1 MTTSLAD
8 SLPLD
13 ALALQVIVPVL
24 DLRGGD
30 GRPAPAA
37 ALAQARELARRGVGG
52 FILFGGEADALA
64 AQLAALRAE
73 APHGLL
79 ISADLERGVGQQVRG
94 GAHLP
99 PLLALGA
106 AADEE
111 LARRAGAAVAR
122 EALALGI
129 DWLLGPVLD
138 LADEPKNP
146 IVGTRSLGADP
157 ERVAALGAAL
167 VRGTQEAG
175 ALACAKHFPGHG
187 ATTDDSHAAL
197 PVVARSEDDLRARD
211 LLPFRRAIE
220 AGVASVM
227 TAHVVYPT
235 LSSSRS
241 PATLDASLVQGLLRE
256 ELGFDGLV
264 VTDAL
269 IMDGVLIGHA
279 NEGESACHALA
290 AGCDAL
296 LYPKD
301 PLTVAAAVAAW
312 ARESAQHEA
321 RLREAARRVFAAKA
335 RTRAVALELAAAHAA
350 AHASAEHV
358 ALALA
363 SGAITRSGPTRPAL
377 RAGDDVGLL
386 VLDDDAVP
394 GLGHEVV
401 ATLAAAGVTLTPAT
415 LGPEPSADALVR
427 ARAAAERPRVVALV
441 GCRVRAWKGRAGLA
455 PALQDALRALPADR
469 LTVAALCGP
478 APLQGVVP
486 AGAEALVGYGDEP
499 CVQRAL
505 AGALLGEP
513 APGREPLRP

>member
-1 MTTSLAD
+1 MTTPDALAGSL
-8 SLPLD
+8 SLD

-37 ALAQARELARRGVGG
+37 ALEGARELARRGAGG
-52 FILFGGEADALA
+52 FILFGGEADTLA
-64 AQLAALRAE
+64 SQLAALRAE

-111 LARRAGAAVAR
+111 LARRAGAAVAS

-157 ERVAALGAAL
+157 ARVAALGAAL
-167 VRGTQEAG
+167 VRGTQEVG

-197 PVVARSEDDLRARD
+197 PVVARSADDLRARD
-211 LLPFRRAIE
+211 LLPFRRAIA

-235 LSSSRS
+235 LSGAPARRW
-241 PATLDASLVQGLLRE
+241 PATLDASLVQGLLRD

-269 IMDGVLIGHA
+269 IMDGVLLGHA
-279 NEGESACHALA
+279 NEGESACHALE

-312 ARESAQHEA
+312 ARADEEHEA
-321 RLREAARRVFAAKA
+321 RLRQAARRVFALKA
-335 RTRAVALELAAAHAA
+335 RSRVCTGDLARAHGAARDLADVL
-350 AHASAEHV
+350 SAR
-358 ALALA
+358 
-363 SGAITRSGPTRPAL
+363 AITRSGPARPAL
-377 RAGDDVGLL
+377 REGDDVGLI

-394 GLGHEVV
+394 GLGHEVI
-401 ATLAAAGVTLTPAT
+401 ATLVGAGVTLSPAT
-415 LGPEPSADALVR
+415 LGPEPTADALER
-427 ARAAAERPRVVALV
+427 ARAAATRARVVALI

-455 PALQDALRALPADR
+455 PALSDVLRALPADR

-478 APLQGVVP
+478 APLQGAVP
-486 AGAEALVGYGDEP
+486 AESETLVGYGDEP

-505 AGALLGEP
+505 AWALLGAP
-513 APGREPLRP
+513 ATGHAPLA

>member
-8 SLPLD
+8 SLSLD

-37 ALAQARELARRGVGG
+37 ALAQARELAGRGVGG
-52 FILFGGEADALA
+52 FILFGGEADTLA

-106 AADEE
+106 AQDVE

-197 PVVARSEDDLRARD
+197 PVVARSEGDLRARD

-269 IMDGVLIGHA
+269 IMDGVLIGRA

-312 ARESAQHEA
+312 ARASAQHEA

-335 RTRAVALELAAAHAA
+335 RTRAPASDLAAAHT
-350 AHASAEHV
+350 SAQDL

-363 SGAITRSGPTRPAL
+363 ARAITRSGATHPAL
-377 RAGDDVGLL
+377 RAGDDVGLI

-401 ATLAAAGVTLTPAT
+401 ATLAASGVTLTPAT
-415 LGPEPSADALVR
+415 LGPEPSPEALAR

-486 AGAEALVGYGDEP
+486 AGAEVLVGYGDEP

-505 AGALLGEP
+505 AVALLGEP
-513 APGREPLRP
+513 APGREPLRA